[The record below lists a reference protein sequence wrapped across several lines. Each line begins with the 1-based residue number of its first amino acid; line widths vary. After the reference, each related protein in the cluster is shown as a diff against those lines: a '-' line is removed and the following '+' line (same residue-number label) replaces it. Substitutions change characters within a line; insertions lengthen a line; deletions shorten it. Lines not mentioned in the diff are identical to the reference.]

1 MQGLSSF
8 GIACRMLIDAI
19 IPGEPERMKRMLV
32 QMRAASNSDTDVQLR
47 AWKVSDTKAVFKLI
61 HMGTGKMILDNSEF
75 EWEQAQIQQHRRSR
89 LRPCCLR

>member
-1 MQGLSSF
+1 MQGPASF
-8 GIACRMLIDAI
+8 GIACRMLIDSI

-75 EWEQAQIQQHRRSR
+75 EWE
-89 LRPCCLR
+89 